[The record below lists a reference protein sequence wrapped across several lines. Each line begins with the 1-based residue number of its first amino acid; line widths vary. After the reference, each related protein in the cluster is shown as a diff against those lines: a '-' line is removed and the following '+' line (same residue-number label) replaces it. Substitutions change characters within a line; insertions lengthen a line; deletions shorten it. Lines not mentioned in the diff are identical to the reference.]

1 MNQKPNNFCVKNE
14 IVNGWKRIKER
25 KKFGYTTAV
34 KTSEGTNERHEE
46 QATTAANFKTHL
58 RHFNKSELLRI
69 EIAKNSSSISSIS
82 SEAAATPSGM
92 VSGATLTCQRARS
105 TDEECERLSD
115 ELKLRVSQSASQ
127 LTNRPTSEPVCDDKV
142 FVMATTL

>member
-1 MNQKPNNFCVKNE
+1 MKLWT
-14 IVNGWKRIKER
+14 GWKRIKER

-69 EIAKNSSSISSIS
+69 EIAKHSSSIS

-105 TDEECERLSD
+105 TDEEVVVD
-115 ELKLRVSQSASQ
+115 EKL
-127 LTNRPTSEPVCDDKV
+127 
-142 FVMATTL
+142 